1 MEVKEIIEKKKE
13 LESQIQGLVN
23 NFYKET
29 DVPIEEIKVE
39 SLKNQEI
46 TALITV
52 SEQSRRMIESV
63 LSKSNLKIRSTNR
76 NTKNNGQVHT
86 ILHN

>member
-29 DVPIEEIKVE
+29 DVPIKGIEVVYHCSYTIAREEYARKYIIKAK
-39 SLKNQEI
+39 LKNPFD
-46 TALITV
+46 
-52 SEQSRRMIESV
+52 
-63 LSKSNLKIRSTNR
+63 
-76 NTKNNGQVHT
+76 
-86 ILHN
+86 

>member
-29 DVPIEEIKVE
+29 DVPIEEIKVKYIGYYTPARE
-39 SLKNQEI
+39 EYARKYIIKAKLKNPFD
-46 TALITV
+46 
-52 SEQSRRMIESV
+52 
-63 LSKSNLKIRSTNR
+63 
-76 NTKNNGQVHT
+76 
-86 ILHN
+86 

>member
-1 MEVKEIIEKKKE
+1 MEVKEIIEKKRE

-39 SLKNQEI
+39 YIGYYTPASEEYARKYIIKAKLKNPFD
-46 TALITV
+46 
-52 SEQSRRMIESV
+52 
-63 LSKSNLKIRSTNR
+63 
-76 NTKNNGQVHT
+76 
-86 ILHN
+86 

>member
-1 MEVKEIIEKKKE
+1 MEVKEIIKKKKE

-39 SLKNQEI
+39 YIGYYTPTREEYARKYIIKVKLKNPFD
-46 TALITV
+46 
-52 SEQSRRMIESV
+52 
-63 LSKSNLKIRSTNR
+63 
-76 NTKNNGQVHT
+76 
-86 ILHN
+86 